1 MIKDFVDWIV
11 DWIRGRHALFKLSR
25 KSRPA
30 PRLSRQHR
38 QTMGYFS
45 CCAFLLW
52 IRKHGGR
59 FDHSDLSRL
68 SRRVVQGHV
77 KGASGVR
84 QVEFG
89 DRAVREIAWLTPRF
103 DSSNQDIERSRGTNP
118 PWSQGKLSH
127 LTLTTSCTRVPFN
140 GTQRVPPTISS
151 IAHQA

>member
-1 MIKDFVDWIV
+1 MIKDFVGWIV
-11 DWIRGRHALFKLSR
+11 DWIRGRHVFRLSR

-30 PRLSRQHR
+30 PILSRQHI
-38 QTMGYFS
+38 QTIGYSS
-45 CCAFLLW
+45 CCVFLLW

-59 FDHSDLSRL
+59 SDHSNLPRL

-84 QVEFG
+84 QVELG

-103 DSSNQDIERSRGTNP
+103 DLSSQDIERSRGTNTS
-118 PWSQGKLSH
+118 WSQGKLSH

-140 GTQRVPPTISS
+140 ETQRVPPTISS
-151 IAHQA
+151 IAH